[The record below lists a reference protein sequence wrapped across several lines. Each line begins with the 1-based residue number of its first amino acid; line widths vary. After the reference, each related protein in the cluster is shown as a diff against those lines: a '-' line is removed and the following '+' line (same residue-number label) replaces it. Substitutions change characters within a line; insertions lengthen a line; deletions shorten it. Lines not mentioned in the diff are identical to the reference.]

1 MADIKPIGVKPNK
14 DIIEELER
22 ALDDAKA
29 GRLQGIAVAELNGSG
44 VFSVWFELGET
55 SILSLLGAAEM
66 LKCEIAMGGMEWDH
80 D

>member
-1 MADIKPIGVKPNK
+1 MAELKPIGVKPNK

-22 ALDDAKA
+22 ALSDAKA
-29 GRLQGIAVAELNGSG
+29 GKLQGIAVAELNGSG
-44 VFSVWFELGET
+44 VFSTWYELGDT

-66 LKCEIAMGGMEWDH
+66 LKCEIAMGGMEWSD